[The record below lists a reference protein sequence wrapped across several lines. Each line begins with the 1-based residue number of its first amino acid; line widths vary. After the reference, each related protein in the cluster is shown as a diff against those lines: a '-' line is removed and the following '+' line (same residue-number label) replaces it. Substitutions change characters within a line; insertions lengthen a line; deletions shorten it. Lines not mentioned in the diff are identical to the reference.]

1 MSARR
6 AFSPWLLLPIWVAG
20 SSLAGL
26 VIGLAVGLFNPGGV
40 ETPILIISVL
50 FGNVVGLTAMFC
62 ASILHPRLRAIRPS
76 LRVALLALALSSGSV
91 AGSVAVL
98 TFYPLFVLREPR
110 QAIAVVAINGVLALI
125 VGGVTYAYEGLRLR
139 LQDSLRE
146 VEEVRLVE
154 ARLREEAARSELAA
168 LQARINPHFFFN
180 TLNTILSLLD
190 DDPERAQEVVQSL
203 ADLFRYTFKVAD
215 AGPVMLVSSPLLEGI
230 LVVSRFRLD
239 SLSDERNLVYRT
251 NEDSPEL
258 HQYTYRRWAD
268 PPSTMLQAEIAS
280 YLASAGVARD
290 VVTPDIRV
298 DTAYALDGRVL
309 RFESVLGDTAEV
321 RLGLELGVT
330 ERDDQKLL
338 FLARYSAARHFPVSD
353 FDAMARAYSD
363 ALEEVLQRF
372 MGDWLESRAQ

>member
-1 MSARR
+1 M
-6 AFSPWLLLPIWVAG
+6 LLPIWVAG
-20 SSLAGL
+20 RSLAGL
-26 VIGLAVGLFNPGGV
+26 VIGLAVGLFNPGGI

-62 ASILHPRLRAIRPS
+62 ASVLHPRLRTIRPS

-215 AGPVMLVSSPLLEGI
+215 AGPVMLREELAFTREYLRIEQARFGQRLRVVWNIEPAALEVPVPGLILQPLVENAVAHGI
-230 LVVSRFRLD
+230 APRSRGGTL
-239 SLSDERNLVYRT
+239 N
-251 NEDSPEL
+251 
-258 HQYTYRRWAD
+258 
-268 PPSTMLQAEIAS
+268 I
-280 YLASAGVARD
+280 VARMD
-290 VVTPDIRV
+290 GDRLRLEVGDDGVGLTATAGDARHNGHGLGNVHRRLETFYRDRASLEVTANPAGDGTLALILLAPGAITVTP
-298 DTAYALDGRVL
+298 AGWGRP
-309 RFESVLGDTAEV
+309 
-321 RLGLELGVT
+321 
-330 ERDDQKLL
+330 
-338 FLARYSAARHFPVSD
+338 AREHR
-353 FDAMARAYSD
+353 
-363 ALEEVLQRF
+363 
-372 MGDWLESRAQ
+372 G